1 MDAVLGCCE
10 DYKLRRAKACV
21 GSEIQGILSI
31 VTSHKSRQQ
40 PELLTSELLGSNRGS
55 KESVSGFSSEVCSGQ
70 PNFLLSVL
78 PSKVY
83 STTPWPHELETRTS
97 TRVWGHVLHSGCNI
111 LPERLI
117 CRQNEVPLIYT
128 FELCSPERVP
138 LFAGSLKG
146 PTSCMDLP
154 LRNLRDH
161 FNCFPL
167 IDLYQMEILL

>member
-1 MDAVLGCCE
+1 MSW
-10 DYKLRRAKACV
+10 K
-21 GSEIQGILSI
+21 
-31 VTSHKSRQQ
+31 
-40 PELLTSELLGSNRGS
+40 
-55 KESVSGFSSEVCSGQ
+55 
-70 PNFLLSVL
+70 
-78 PSKVY
+78 
-83 STTPWPHELETRTS
+83 HELAHEFG
-97 TRVWGHVLHSGCNI
+97 GHVLHSGCNI

-154 LRNLRDH
+154 LRNRRDH

-167 IDLYQMEILL
+167 INLYQMEILLWQNLPLFPIFPYCIGKYKNHQKLISI